1 MEKESKELMRSE
13 SGRMMHP
20 LWDMER
26 WLERNFM
33 RPLSL
38 FHPMMTRSLTEE
50 LMPPVDILE
59 ENSEVVI
66 RMEVPGVKKEDIDV
80 TLTGNTIT
88 ISGERKT
95 DKEVKRKDYYLAEHS
110 YGSFCR
116 YFGLPSEVQADR
128 VKSTMKDG
136 ILEVRL
142 PKTEEAK
149 KKEIHV
155 KVQ

>member
-1 MEKESKELMRSE
+1 MQ
-13 SGRMMHP
+13 P
-20 LWDMER
+20 FWDMGR

-33 RPLSL
+33 QPMSL
-38 FHPMMTRSLTEE
+38 FHSAMSLAMTEE

-59 ENSEVVI
+59 ENSELVI
-66 RMEVPGVKKEDIDV
+66 GMEMPGVKKEDIDV
-80 TLTGNTIT
+80 MLTGNTIT

-95 DKEVKRKDYYLAEHS
+95 DKGVKRKDYYLAEHS
-110 YGSFCR
+110 CGSFCR
-116 YFGLPSEVQADR
+116 SFGLSSEVQADKVR
-128 VKSTMKDG
+128 STMKDG

-142 PKTEEAK
+142 PKTEEAN